1 MRPAGTLIAALSLI
15 ALAGTDLSA
24 QERVP
29 YNQRVVWTAPGFL
42 YLCAGWVAIAGA
54 ALYAEDYAQFVT
66 EAPREEVAPDPKVF
80 AARQAAARAA
90 LAHMA
95 ELAEMASGNAGSAPD
110 GDADA
115 VLQRARADLA
125 EEEGKA

>member
-1 MRPAGTLIAALSLI
+1 MKKPARGAKPLAVPPETMAAALV
-15 ALAGTDLSA
+15 
-24 QERVP
+24 RV
-29 YNQRVVWTAPGFL
+29 
-42 YLCAGWVAIAGA
+42 
-54 ALYAEDYAQFVT
+54 AEDYAQFVT
-66 EAPREEVAPDPKVF
+66 EAPREEVAPDPKIF

-95 ELAEMASGNAGSAPD
+95 ELAEMASGTAGPTAD
-110 GDADA
+110 DDADA